1 MILYLCW
8 LLMVVL
14 WNFGVP
20 GAAPIE
26 DVIMAVLIGF
36 VTYKIKKLFPDFT
49 ILKKNK
55 FFDNKK

>member
-1 MILYLCW
+1 MNVYLFW
-8 LLMVVL
+8 LIMVIL

-20 GAAPIE
+20 SAAPIE
-26 DVIMAVLIGF
+26 DVIMAMLIGF
-36 VTYKIKKLFPDFT
+36 VTYKIKKNFPDFA

>member
-1 MILYLCW
+1 MIAYLFW
-8 LLMVVL
+8 LLMVIL

-20 GAAPIE
+20 SAAPIE

-36 VTYKIKKLFPDFT
+36 VTYKIKKFFPGFA

>member
-1 MILYLCW
+1 
-8 LLMVVL
+8 MVVL

>member
-1 MILYLCW
+1 
-8 LLMVVL
+8 MVVL

-20 GAAPIE
+20 SAAPIE

-36 VTYKIKKLFPDFT
+36 VTYKIKKFFPDFA

>member
-20 GAAPIE
+20 SAAPIE

-36 VTYKIKKLFPDFT
+36 VTYKIKKFFPDFA

-55 FFDNKK
+55 FFDNRK